1 MTPATPPDGEQRRAI
16 VRRVAA
22 LLALTLALLAPGAAL
37 AAAPRASL
45 VDIED
50 EVMCVT
56 CKIPLN
62 IAEGPQPD
70 REREL
75 IRGLIAKGRTK
86 AQIKTALVAEYG
98 PNVLALPA
106 SDGVGLTA
114 YAIPLALL
122 ALLAGG
128 LALLL
133 PRWRR
138 RAPAGPAPEGQ
149 AAPALSSADARRLD
163 DDLARYGM

>member
-1 MTPATPPDGEQRRAI
+1 VRRA
-16 VRRVAA
+16 AA
-22 LLALTLALLAPGAAL
+22 AIALTLALLAPAAAL

-62 IAEGPQPD
+62 IAEGRQPD
-70 REREL
+70 REREF
-75 IRGLIAKGRTK
+75 IRGLIERGRTK
-86 AQIKTALVAEYG
+86 GQIKAALVAEYG
-98 PNVLALPA
+98 PNVLALPQ

-114 YAIPLALL
+114 YAVPLALL
-122 ALLAGG
+122 ALLAAG

-138 RAPAGPAPEGQ
+138 RAPAGPAPEST
-149 AAPALSSADARRLD
+149 AAPPLSSAESRRLD
-163 DDLARYGM
+163 EDLARYGG

>member
-1 MTPATPPDGEQRRAI
+1 MTHRRRPAGERRRAGA
-16 VRRVAA
+16 RRTAV
-22 LLALTLALLAPGAAL
+22 LLALAVALLTPGIAL
-37 AAAPRASL
+37 AAPKASL
-45 VDIED
+45 VDVED

-70 REREL
+70 RERAFIRDL
-75 IRGLIAKGRTK
+75 IDKGRTK
-86 AQIKTALVAEYG
+86 EQIKAALVAEYG
-98 PNVLALPA
+98 RNVLALPE

-114 YAIPLALL
+114 YAVPLALV
-122 ALLAGG
+122 ALLAAG

-138 RAPAGPAPEGQ
+138 RAPAGPAADDSP
-149 AAPALSSADARRLD
+149 PALTSAEARRLD
-163 DDLARYGM
+163 EDLGRYSG

>member
-1 MTPATPPDGEQRRAI
+1 

-22 LLALTLALLAPGAAL
+22 LLVLTLALAAP
-37 AAAPRASL
+37 AAASATATAPKASL

-70 REREL
+70 RERAL
-75 IRGLIAKGRTK
+75 IRTLIAEGRTK
-86 AQIKTALVAEYG
+86 AQIKAALVTEYG
-98 PNVLALPA
+98 PNVLALPQ
-106 SDGVGLTA
+106 SDGVGFTA
-114 YAIPLALL
+114 YAVPLGLL

-138 RAPAGPAPEGQ
+138 RAAASPGPAPTT
-149 AAPALSSADARRLD
+149 APALSGADARRLD
-163 DDLARYGM
+163 EDLARYGG

>member
-1 MTPATPPDGEQRRAI
+1 MRRA
-16 VRRVAA
+16 VAA
-22 LLALTLALLAPGAAL
+22 LALTLALLAPAGAFA

-62 IAEGPQPD
+62 IAEGPQPN
-70 REREL
+70 REREF
-75 IRGLIAKGRTK
+75 IRGLIDQGRTK
-86 AQIKTALVAEYG
+86 AQIKAALVAEYG
-98 PNVLALPA
+98 PNVLALPE

-114 YAIPLALL
+114 YAVPLALL
-122 ALLAGG
+122 ALLAAG

-133 PRWRR
+133 PRWRH
-138 RAPAGPAPEGQ
+138 RAPAPESA
-149 AAPALSSADARRLD
+149 AAPALSSADAHRLD
-163 DDLARYGM
+163 EDLGRFGT

>member
-1 MTPATPPDGEQRRAI
+1 VRRAA
-16 VRRVAA
+16 AA
-22 LLALTLALLAPGAAL
+22 LALSLALLAPATAL

-62 IAEGPQPD
+62 IAEGAQPD
-70 REREL
+70 REREF
-75 IRGLIAKGRTK
+75 IRGLIDQGRTK
-86 AQIKTALVAEYG
+86 AQIKAALVAEYG
-98 PNVLALPA
+98 PNVLALPE

-114 YAIPLALL
+114 YAVPLVLL
-122 ALLAGG
+122 ALLAAG

-138 RAPAGPAPEGQ
+138 RAPAGPAPES
-149 AAPALSSADARRLD
+149 AAAALSSADARRLD
-163 DDLARYGM
+163 DDLGRYRG

>member
-1 MTPATPPDGEQRRAI
+1 VRRA
-16 VRRVAA
+16 AA
-22 LLALTLALLAPGAAL
+22 AIALILALLAPAAAF

-62 IAEGPQPD
+62 IAEGPQPN
-70 REREL
+70 REREF
-75 IRGLIAKGRTK
+75 IRGLIDKGRTK
-86 AQIKTALVAEYG
+86 GQIKAALVAEYG
-98 PNVLALPA
+98 PNVLALPK

-114 YAIPLALL
+114 YAVPLALL
-122 ALLAGG
+122 ALLAAG

-138 RAPAGPAPEGQ
+138 RTPTGPVPES
-149 AAPALSSADARRLD
+149 AAPPLSSAEAHRLD
-163 DDLARYGM
+163 EDLARYGG

>member
-1 MTPATPPDGEQRRAI
+1 MRRAL
-16 VRRVAA
+16 V
-22 LLALTLALLAPGAAL
+22 TLALALVLLAPAGARAQ
-37 AAAPRASL
+37 APQASL

-70 REREL
+70 RQREF
-75 IRGLIAKGRTK
+75 IRGLIAQGRTK
-86 AQIKTALVAEYG
+86 DEIKAELVAQYG
-98 PNVLALPA
+98 DNVLALPG

-114 YAIPLALL
+114 YLVPLALL
-122 ALLAGG
+122 ALLGGG
-128 LALLL
+128 LAVLV

-138 RAPAGPAPEGQ
+138 REPDAPPGDE
-149 AAPALSSADARRLD
+149 PALSSADARRLEE
-163 DDLARYGM
+163 DLARYGG

>member
-1 MTPATPPDGEQRRAI
+1 MRA
-16 VRRVAA
+16 AA
-22 LLALTLALLAPGAAL
+22 LLALLLALLAPGAAL
-37 AAAPRASL
+37 AAPAPRASL

-62 IAEGPQPD
+62 IAEGPQPN

-75 IRGLIAKGRTK
+75 IRGLIDRGRTK
-86 AQIKTALVAEYG
+86 AQIKAALVAEYG
-98 PNVLALPA
+98 PNVLALPR

-114 YAIPLALL
+114 YAVPLALL
-122 ALLAGG
+122 ALLAAG

-138 RAPAGPAPEGQ
+138 RAPAGPAP
-149 AAPALSSADARRLD
+149 APPLSSADARRLD
-163 DDLARYGM
+163 EDLGRYGG

>member
-1 MTPATPPDGEQRRAI
+1 MRQT
-16 VRRVAA
+16 AA
-22 LLALTLALLAPGAAL
+22 LLALLLALLAPGAAL

-62 IAEGPQPD
+62 IAEGPQPN
-70 REREL
+70 REREF
-75 IRGLIAKGRTK
+75 IRGLIAQGQTK
-86 AQIKTALVAEYG
+86 QQIKTAMVAQYG

-114 YAIPLALL
+114 YLVPLALL
-122 ALLAGG
+122 GILVAG
-128 LALLL
+128 LVLLL
-133 PRWRR
+133 PRWRAR
-138 RAPAGPAPEGQ
+138 TPAVA
-149 AAPALSSADARRLD
+149 ADARPPIAADDATRLD
-163 DDLARYGM
+163 EDLARYRV

>member
-1 MTPATPPDGEQRRAI
+1 VRRA
-16 VRRVAA
+16 AA
-22 LLALTLALLAPGAAL
+22 ALALTLALLAPAAAS

-62 IAEGPQPD
+62 IAEGPQPN
-70 REREL
+70 REREF
-75 IRGLIAKGRTK
+75 IRGLIDQGRTK

-98 PNVLALPA
+98 PNVLALPE

-114 YAIPLALL
+114 YAVPLALL
-122 ALLAGG
+122 ALLAAG

-138 RAPAGPAPEGQ
+138 RAPAGPTPESA
-149 AAPALSSADARRLD
+149 AAPPLSSADARRLD
-163 DDLARYGM
+163 EDLARYGG

>member
-1 MTPATPPDGEQRRAI
+1 
-16 VRRVAA
+16 VRRVTA
-22 LLALTLALLAPGAAL
+22 LLALALALLAPAAAL
-37 AAAPRASL
+37 GTAPKASL

-62 IAEGPQPD
+62 TAEGPQPD
-70 REREL
+70 RERAFIRDL
-75 IRGLIAKGRTK
+75 IDKGRTK
-86 AQIKTALVAEYG
+86 AQIKAALVAEYG
-98 PNVLALPA
+98 PNVLALPQRE
-106 SDGVGLTA
+106 GVGLTA
-114 YAIPLALL
+114 YAVPLTLL

-138 RAPAGPAPEGQ
+138 RTAAGPESG
-149 AAPALSSADARRLD
+149 AAATPAVSTAEARRLD
-163 DDLARYGM
+163 EDLARY